1 MSIGNADKSQLK
13 SLLAALFVV
22 TVASVSGPAHA
33 ADPQTDFAA
42 RCGAPGVLVCEG
54 FDNASTFAYSS
65 SQDDGLYPPWGSSTV
80 KGIQDTNIKASG
92 TSSLR
97 FDIPGK
103 SGDDAAGNFSKN
115 FGAKFSQN
123 STFYVQFRQ
132 RFDSNMLT
140 IDWYSLMGT
149 FWKQAVIYDKDG
161 VPCANIELA
170 TINLYA
176 SGIPTMYSEC
186 GARHLRGSLSNP
198 LSFTPYVPYYYQQ
211 GASLTSGYNCL
222 YEGEF
227 AGIAMIRAYHDARG
241 DTARSE
247 ILVPNAA
254 HGTNPATAVM
264 CGYTVKE
271 IPTDREG
278 SVDLEALKAAVGPQT
293 AGLMLTNPSTLGVF
307 EKTILEIR
315 DIVHGAGGLLYYD
328 GANLNAI
335 LGRVKPGAMGFDVIH
350 MNLHKTFSTPHG
362 GGGPGAGPVGVAERL
377 MPFMP
382 VPGVIHDNG
391 VYRNAVEADLP
402 QSIGRMSAN
411 GGNAGV
417 LLRAYIYARMLGAEG
432 MHRVAEFATLNAN
445 YLMAKLRDAGF
456 ELAYP
461 TRRASHEFIVT
472 LKKLKDE
479 TGVSAMDFAK
489 RLLDYGFH
497 APTTYFPL
505 LVPECLLIEPSETE
519 SKETLDAFI
528 DACIKIKE
536 EAHVNAELVKGA
548 PYTQPVRRLD
558 DVKAARELDLAYKPA

>member
-1 MSIGNADKSQLK
+1 MLIFDQSSPGRGNGTQIAPAAAPDDLP
-13 SLLAALFVV
+13 AALLR
-22 TVASVSGPAHA
+22 TGPPPLPEVSELQAVRHY
-33 ADPQTDFAA
+33 T
-42 RCGAPGVLVCEG
+42 RL
-54 FDNASTFAYSS
+54 
-65 SQDDGLYPPWGSSTV
+65 SQ
-80 KGIQDTNIKASG
+80 K
-92 TSSLR
+92 
-97 FDIPGK
+97 
-103 SGDDAAGNFSKN
+103 NFSIDTHFYPLGSCTMKYN
-115 FGAKFSQN
+115 PRACN
-123 STFYVQFRQ
+123 SLAMLPQF
-132 RFDSNMLT
+132 L
-140 IDWYSLMGT
+140 
-149 FWKQAVIYDKDG
+149 
-161 VPCANIELA
+161 
-170 TINLYA
+170 
-176 SGIPTMYSEC
+176 
-186 GARHLRGSLSNP
+186 ARHPHAPAETGQGFLACMFELQEMLKDVTGMAGVSLAP
-198 LSFTPYVPYYYQQ
+198 MA
-211 GASLTSGYNCL
+211 GAQ
-222 YEGEF
+222 GEF

-241 DTARSE
+241 DMARSE

-264 CGYTVKE
+264 CGYTVRE

-278 SVDLEALKAAVGPQT
+278 NVDLDALKAAVGPQT

-307 EKTILEIR
+307 EKTIQTIQKL
-315 DIVHGAGGLLYYD
+315 VHDAGGLLYYD

-335 LGRVKPGAMGFDVIH
+335 LGYVRPGDMGFDVIH

-377 MPFMP
+377 LPFLP
-382 VPGVIHDNG
+382 VPVVINDNG
-391 VYRNAVEADLP
+391 VYRNAVEADMP

-411 GGNAGV
+411 GGNMGV

-445 YLMAKLRDAGF
+445 YLMARLRDAGF

-528 DACIKIKE
+528 EACIKIRE
-536 EAHVNAELVKGA
+536 EAYSNADLVKGA

-558 DVKAARELDLAYKPA
+558 DVKAARELDLSYKPTA